1 MAEKIISEGT
11 FGGHFDD
18 REHAVGVFERHNEEV
33 KRHVPSEKLLVFE
46 VREGWGPLC
55 GFLGVEEPAK
65 PFPHLND
72 REEFPRM
79 MRRQIV
85 TALAP
90 ALGRALVALS
100 AVLAALLMLRMILP
114 WSKRDR

>member
-1 MAEKIISEGT
+1 
-11 FGGHFDD
+11 
-18 REHAVGVFERHNEEV
+18 
-33 KRHVPSEKLLVFE
+33 
-46 VREGWGPLC
+46 
-55 GFLGVEEPAK
+55 
-65 PFPHLND
+65 
-72 REEFPRM
+72 M

-100 AVLAALLMLRMILP
+100 AVLAALLMLRVILP